1 MQQQPQLQD
10 PHPHPAPRRVVP
22 WPRPPVCS
30 SLAGGS
36 PTPQPIASRVKPVQ
50 VSEISSELMEDDV
63 EVVEELS
70 QPPPAQA
77 RATPTKPG
85 DITST
90 TDPELSVPER
100 SSATTLPMLDLS
112 DELVLLYK
120 ALCLHELIPL

>member
-1 MQQQPQLQD
+1 
-10 PHPHPAPRRVVP
+10 
-22 WPRPPVCS
+22 
-30 SLAGGS
+30 
-36 PTPQPIASRVKPVQ
+36 
-50 VSEISSELMEDDV
+50 MEDDV

-70 QPPPAQA
+70 QPPHVEA

-112 DELVLLYK
+112 DSLCCYIQLY
-120 ALCLHELIPL
+120 AYMY